1 MKKCPSTISGETD
14 PVELKTHLVQMT
26 SSRFKKSFKSVQNQV
41 HPSTKAKDIF
51 TGPQKMNFN
60 LLLPNAFS
68 TVWKTCKGN
77 GTVFSISNP
86 SKCCGNKRIPAKSPR
101 EICLS
106 VWYGND

>member
-1 MKKCPSTISGETD
+1 MIEGIFF
-14 PVELKTHLVQMT
+14 LLVHQ
-26 SSRFKKSFKSVQNQV
+26 
-41 HPSTKAKDIF
+41 STKAKDIF

-60 LLLPNAFS
+60 LLLPNTFS
-68 TVWKTCKGN
+68 TVWKTCKGS
-77 GTVFSISNP
+77 GPAFSISNP